1 MVSKMPKCK
10 ITVLKRTINRD
21 LIEEYIVDLYH
32 DINLCERFEDGQE
45 FIIDPNLAKVS
56 EVFCDWAKMVL

>member
-1 MVSKMPKCK
+1 MVSKMPKYK

-32 DINLCERFEDGQE
+32 DIIYVNVLNLQY
-45 FIIDPNLAKVS
+45 L
-56 EVFCDWAKMVL
+56 

>member
-1 MVSKMPKCK
+1 MESLMPKCK

-32 DINLCERFEDGQE
+32 NINLCECFESL
-45 FIIDPNLAKVS
+45 ISITSSNNYILLKLIA
-56 EVFCDWAKMVL
+56 L

>member
-1 MVSKMPKCK
+1 MVSKMPKYK

-32 DINLCERFEDGQE
+32 DINLCERFESP
-45 FIIDPNLAKVS
+45 ISITSSNNYIL
-56 EVFCDWAKMVL
+56 